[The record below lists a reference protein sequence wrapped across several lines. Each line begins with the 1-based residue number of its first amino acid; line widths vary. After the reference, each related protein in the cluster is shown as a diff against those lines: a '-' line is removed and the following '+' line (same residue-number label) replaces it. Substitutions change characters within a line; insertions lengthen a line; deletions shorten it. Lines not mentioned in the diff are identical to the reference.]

1 MTQLNLSTEI
11 QQVTKGVIVLAAVLI
26 QRPEGLYSR

>member
-11 QQVTKGVIVLAAVLI
+11 QQVTKGAIVLGAVLL
-26 QRPEGLYSR
+26 QRPEARS